1 MKKFAKRAAALL
13 LAVVLTFSLAG
24 CYSEDMTWA
33 AKAGND
39 TLPVG
44 GYIYYLSSAYSEA
57 AGMIDSEQKVLD
69 SEVEGKAAK
78 DWILD
83 RADLYVKQYFW
94 VNEEFER
101 LGLEM
106 TEEDYKEAANS
117 TSSYWS
123 VYGATFEPLGVA
135 KSSFD
140 LVYSQYNVKSL
151 KLLQVLYGEGGE
163 KEVSDDEITAYFADN
178 YYNYEYFRVPTVLP
192 NDEGEYIDL
201 TEDEKAALKKEL
213 EDTQK
218 QLEKKELTVHEAY
231 EQYAK
236 KYSEDY
242 TYYSAEVNSLATFVN
257 SSVPTEL
264 PTAVDALKDNEI
276 TVFETSEFMVLL
288 KRLPIE
294 DMFDRILSEEEG
306 NRMSILLEMKLNEFL
321 DSVKETAA
329 DFSGIEMNEKVLS
342 RYTPKMLAKDEA
354 AYGMLTAEEEA
365 AEETADEE

>member
-69 SEVEGKAAK
+69 SEIEGKNAK
-78 DWILD
+78 DWILE

-101 LGLEM
+101 LGLTM
-106 TEEDYKEAANS
+106 TDEDYAEASSS

-123 VYGATFEPLGVA
+123 VYSSTFEPMGIA
-135 KSSFD
+135 KTSFD
-140 LVYSQYNVKSL
+140 LVYSQYNVKCL
-151 KLLQVLYGEGGE
+151 KLLETIYGEGGE
-163 KEVSDDEITAYFADN
+163 KAVSDDEITTYFAEN

-192 NDEGEYIDL
+192 DAAGEYVDM
-201 TEDEKAALKKEL
+201 TEDEKAALQEEL
-213 EDTQK
+213 EKTQK
-218 QLEKKELTVHEAY
+218 QIEKGELTMFEAY
-231 EQYAK
+231 EKYAEV
-236 KYSEDY
+236 YGEDY
-242 TYYSAEVNSLATFVN
+242 TYYSAEVNSMGTFAN
-257 SSVPTEL
+257 SSVPAEL

-276 TVFETSEFMVLL
+276 TVFETSEFMVLNRCIPSRAMRVL
-288 KRLPIE
+288 YLRFIRA
-294 DMFDRILSEEEG
+294 RILSDPLCME
-306 NRMSILLEMKLNEFL
+306 I
-321 DSVKETAA
+321 
-329 DFSGIEMNEKVLS
+329 
-342 RYTPKMLAKDEA
+342 
-354 AYGMLTAEEEA
+354 
-365 AEETADEE
+365 